1 MSIIKNPAQP
11 SITNAIT
18 NVIAPSNAS
27 LGGGFFMRS
36 SAGDAG
42 LISEFTFTAGQLSFD
57 GKNFTRGF
65 TKSGLSAAYN
75 FGSTTATTLAIGS
88 GATASLTAVGGA
100 GSSFAGSAFNEYDPQ
115 SGNHRVNIVLFF
127 SGQSAPATINDANY
141 FKSVKFINHTQST
154 EHTLQRSYFTNQTV
168 ISDSQGASDSRTQFL
183 GNGNVSTGTIGIALN
198 DSITFQLRSD

>member
-1 MSIIKNPAQP
+1 MSFSTGDISKHLISGVIP
-11 SITNAIT
+11 STTSPLISG
-18 NVIAPSNAS
+18 VIAA
-27 LGGGFFMRS
+27 S
-36 SAGDAG
+36 SAVDAG
-42 LISEFTFTAGQLSFD
+42 LISEFTFTAGLVTFD

-65 TKSGLSAAYN
+65 TKSGLSANHNY
-75 FGSTTATTLAIGS
+75 GSTTATTLAIGS
-88 GATASLTAVGGA
+88 GATASLTTVGGA
-100 GSSFAGSAFNEYDPQ
+100 GSSFAGSSFVEYDPQ

-168 ISDSQGASDSRTQFL
+168 IPDALGASDSRTQFI
-183 GNGNVSTGTIGIALN
+183 GDSTVSTGTIGIAQN